1 MGQIDSV
8 RAVRDTCMAL
18 VWDGVRSLRV
28 NADVEDLLALVPAG
42 QAGRVHG
49 WPLQVAFAK
58 ATNAADQSRAL
69 HSAWSQVVTPTTR
82 KALLL
87 RVHAPGDF
95 NPQSAVWAA
104 WREGLQPDCRVSYW
118 DVWDPQLAAGHKR
131 IVVCMW
137 EAFFHRTRLQ
147 AFQFAA

>member
-18 VWDGVRSLRV
+18 AWDGVRSLRV
-28 NADVEDLLALVPAG
+28 NADVEDLLALMPAG
-42 QAGRVHG
+42 HAGRVHG
-49 WPLQVAFAK
+49 WLLQVAFAE
-58 ATNAADQSRAL
+58 ATKLAVQPRAL

-95 NPQSAVWAA
+95 TPKSAVWAA
-104 WREGLQPDCRVSYW
+104 RRESLRAHCRVTYW
-118 DVWDPQLAAGHKR
+118 DVWDPQLVAGHKR
-131 IVVCMW
+131 FVVRVG
-137 EAFFHRTRLQ
+137 A
-147 AFQFAA
+147 